1 MAFANSSVAKHV
13 HHIIIISNT
22 FTRITWIISTIANFW
37 CHPSLWKHNYYILIL
52 PKVSMSLCLTNDI
65 LLNEFTII
73 YWANIGLTFHVINSL
88 TLLQLKHNAL
98 VYTKSAM
105 NNLHSRRIANGENRK
120 YSTITRN
127 MILSPTFMNM
137 FKFNCLIDGLKEIKL
152 CDAMTNLQVNNWVT
166 YFPCHTPPVK
176 IKIT

>member
-1 MAFANSSVAKHV
+1 
-13 HHIIIISNT
+13 
-22 FTRITWIISTIANFW
+22 
-37 CHPSLWKHNYYILIL
+37 
-52 PKVSMSLCLTNDI
+52 MSLCLTNDI

-152 CDAMTNLQVNNWVT
+152 CDAMTNLQVNN
-166 YFPCHTPPVK
+166 
-176 IKIT
+176 